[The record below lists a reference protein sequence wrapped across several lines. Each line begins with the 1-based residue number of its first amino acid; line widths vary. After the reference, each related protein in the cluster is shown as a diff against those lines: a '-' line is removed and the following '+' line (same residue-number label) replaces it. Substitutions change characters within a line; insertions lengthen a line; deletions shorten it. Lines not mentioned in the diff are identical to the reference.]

1 MLCCILL
8 YCTVQYSTVRYCNI
22 LYCTVLYNTVHYCC
36 VLYHTVYCIVLYYTI
51 MYCFV
56 LYSTCCVA
64 DSISECLCVGVVG
77 IAGISAR
84 VSALY
89 RGRGE
94 LYTGWAW
101 CYSCVLAL
109 KLIKV
114 FRKTDNK
121 IDCIGVNTH

>member
-1 MLCCILL
+1 M
-8 YCTVQYSTVRYCNI
+8 
-22 LYCTVLYNTVHYCC
+22 
-36 VLYHTVYCIVLYYTI
+36 
-51 MYCFV
+51 
-56 LYSTCCVA
+56 A

-77 IAGISAR
+77 IVGMSAR

-94 LYTGWAW
+94 LYTGWVC

-121 IDCIGVNTH
+121 IDCIGVNTHCLFLLLSLLFHTVFIVTEMVI